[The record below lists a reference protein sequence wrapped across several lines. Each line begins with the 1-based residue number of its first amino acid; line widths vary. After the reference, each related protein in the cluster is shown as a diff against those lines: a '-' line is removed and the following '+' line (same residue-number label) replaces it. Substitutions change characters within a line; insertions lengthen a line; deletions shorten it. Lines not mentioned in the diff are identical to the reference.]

1 MSLIFSAGN
10 LEKNN
15 LLQQRIFRKPFHTG
29 TYFFKFGAMKL
40 FRASIVIVF
49 LGFFCSFAAAQ
60 EYEAEVD
67 SAWIASQ
74 NGGSTEMN
82 DGNDEQAPSCIGDG
96 CGEAV
101 SEAPVTD
108 ANAEPS
114 TEPEP
119 QQPKAV
125 AQNDDEEEDCT
136 PADSLLPECKDNT
149 TTSVDDDEDDDTYD
163 RYINENSDISR
174 ASREGFTKAIELG
187 FRLGAGINKS
197 FGHNAEDW
205 NLGIE
210 VTGGLIAQMNIGNG
224 GLSSVVELDFS
235 YRRYNYEAEFVY
247 DDYSESDEATISIA
261 LFEIPV
267 ILRYAINEGNF
278 FVGLGFDLGLKLTD
292 VSTFKQTIDTKKGIE
307 EEDPHDNTLPA
318 ALLELGGIVD
328 LGYFIARNV
337 AVDVRFLQNFT
348 NLLNEDVIAETSML
362 KTTLYGLHV
371 TVGVSF
377 LL

>member
-1 MSLIFSAGN
+1 MPNAKFILTIAILSI
-10 LEKNN
+10 
-15 LLQQRIFRKPFHTG
+15 
-29 TYFFKFGAMKL
+29 FGA
-40 FRASIVIVF
+40 F
-49 LGFFCSFAAAQ
+49 SFAQ

-82 DGNDEQAPSCIGDG
+82 DGNDEAAPSCIGDG
-96 CGEAV
+96 CDEPAPQAAESATPAAA
-101 SEAPVTD
+101 SE
-108 ANAEPS
+108 E
-114 TEPEP
+114 
-119 QQPKAV
+119 KAKV
-125 AQNDDEEEDCT
+125 ASAADDEEDCT
-136 PADSLLPECKDNT
+136 PADSLLPECRDTPAAN
-149 TTSVDDDEDDDTYD
+149 DDDEDDDTYD

-174 ASREGFTKAIELG
+174 ASREGFTKAVELG

-210 VTGGLIAQMNIGNG
+210 VTGGLVAQMNIGNG
-224 GLSSVVELDFS
+224 GLSTVMELDFS

-292 VSTFKQTIDTKKGIE
+292 VSTFQQTIDTKKGVE
-307 EEDPHDNTLPA
+307 EEDPRDNTLPA

-328 LGYFIARNV
+328 LGYYITRN
-337 AVDVRFLQNFT
+337 AFVDVRFLQNFT
-348 NLLNEDVIAETSML
+348 NLLNEDVIAETTML

>member
-1 MSLIFSAGN
+1 MTSPPPPAS
-10 LEKNN
+10 
-15 LLQQRIFRKPFHTG
+15 G
-29 TYFFKFGAMKL
+29 T
-40 FRASIVIVF
+40 
-49 LGFFCSFAAAQ
+49 
-60 EYEAEVD
+60 
-67 SAWIASQ
+67 
-74 NGGSTEMN
+74 
-82 DGNDEQAPSCIGDG
+82 
-96 CGEAV
+96 
-101 SEAPVTD
+101 
-108 ANAEPS
+108 
-114 TEPEP
+114 
-119 QQPKAV
+119 AV
-125 AQNDDEEEDCT
+125 AKRSAKLPLRT
-136 PADSLLPECKDNT
+136 PTRNPARNPLPSNKRQSPRTRKTRKTALDSLLPECKENAT
-149 TTSVDDDEDDDTYD
+149 TNAYDDEDDDTYD

-174 ASREGFTKAIELG
+174 ASREGFTKAVELG

-197 FGHNAEDW
+197 FGHNAENW

-210 VTGGLIAQMNIGNG
+210 VTGGLIAQMNIGNS

-247 DDYSESDEATISIA
+247 DDYSENDEATISIA

-292 VSTFKQTIDTKKGIE
+292 VSTFKQTIDTKKGVE

-318 ALLELGGIVD
+318 AALELGGIVD
-328 LGYFIARNV
+328 IGYFIARNV

-348 NLLNEDVIAETSML
+348 NLLNEDVIAETTML